1 MKYWKAK
8 DIEANSEKIEIKKV
22 HISNDNEEK
31 FSKLVLKND
40 EKEDIKLIRGI
51 ISDYWE
57 EQPSNEYTHIIIDS
71 PYLITLRKLKALT
84 TEENIHIIVKAP
96 STFSKL

>member
-1 MKYWKAK
+1 
-8 DIEANSEKIEIKKV
+8 KV

-96 STFSKL
+96 